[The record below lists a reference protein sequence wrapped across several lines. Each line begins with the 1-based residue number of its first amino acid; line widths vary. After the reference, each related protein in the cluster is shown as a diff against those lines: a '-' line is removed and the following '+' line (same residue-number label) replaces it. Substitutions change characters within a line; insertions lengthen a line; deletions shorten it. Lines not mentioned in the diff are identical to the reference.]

1 MATTRTWMIPALNRN
16 RANKPRLAL
25 AGLLLLVAL
34 LDQASKAW
42 MVALLAEGGSRPLL
56 PGVFQ
61 LTLTYN
67 TGAAFSLLREHPQWL
82 TLLTGLIFAGLVAYA
97 FRPRQALPAERW
109 ALALILGGALGNLI
123 DRLRLG
129 KVVDFLDVVAIHYP
143 VFNLA
148 DSFIFCGV
156 AWLVLIHLRP
166 PAGTHE
172 LG

>member
-1 MATTRTWMIPALNRN
+1 MIPALNRN
-16 RANKPRLAL
+16 RVNRHRPLL
-25 AGLLLLVAL
+25 AGLLLLFAL

-42 MVALLAEGGSRPLL
+42 MVSLLADGASRPLL

-67 TGAAFSLLREHPQWL
+67 TGAAFSMLRQHPQGL
-82 TLLTGLIFAGLVAYA
+82 TLLTGLIFAAIAAYA
-97 FRPRQALPAERW
+97 FSPRPFPRGERW

-156 AWLVLIHLRP
+156 VLLVFTHLRQ
-166 PAGTHE
+166 PAGPHDP
-172 LG
+172 G